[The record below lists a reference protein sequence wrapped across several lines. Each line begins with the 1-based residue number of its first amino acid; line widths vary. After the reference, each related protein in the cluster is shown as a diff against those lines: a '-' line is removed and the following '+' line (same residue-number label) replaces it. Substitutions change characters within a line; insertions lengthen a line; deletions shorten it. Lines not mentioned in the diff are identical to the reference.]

1 MVTIT
6 LTDELADLLF
16 EIIQIENE
24 DAAEATTDSNNTPEE
39 QAQVEQYL
47 ADTNAILAA
56 IRGEA

>member
-6 LTDELADLLF
+6 LTPELADLLF
-16 EIIQIENE
+16 EIVQIENE

-39 QAQVEQYL
+39 QAQVEQHL